1 MVRRRQQPGAH
12 QPSFAQNELLWL
24 AGGSLWN
31 VRNEAPE
38 VRNFV
43 VGERHNSVHAGYE
56 TFGDERATHC
66 MDVADSGDCIAD
78 HISNHGSTSRPAQ
91 FATAEKCR

>member
-1 MVRRRQQPGAH
+1 MPRVISFQPAGVLACRWRLSALTVRRRQQPGAH
-12 QPSFAQNELLWL
+12 QPFNPRSRRMNFLWL
-24 AGGSLWN
+24 AGGSLWK

-43 VGERHNSVHAGYE
+43 VGERHNSVHAGYD

-66 MDVADSGDCIAD
+66 MDEADSGD
-78 HISNHGSTSRPAQ
+78 
-91 FATAEKCR
+91 

>member
-1 MVRRRQQPGAH
+1 MALERLDGPAEAAAGSASTL
-12 QPSFAQNELLWL
+12 QPSFAQNELLSL

-43 VGERHNSVHAGYE
+43 VGERHDSVHAGYE
-56 TFGDERATHC
+56 TFGDKRATHC
-66 MDVADSGDCIAD
+66 MDEAPVPAIA
-78 HISNHGSTSRPAQ
+78 
-91 FATAEKCR
+91 